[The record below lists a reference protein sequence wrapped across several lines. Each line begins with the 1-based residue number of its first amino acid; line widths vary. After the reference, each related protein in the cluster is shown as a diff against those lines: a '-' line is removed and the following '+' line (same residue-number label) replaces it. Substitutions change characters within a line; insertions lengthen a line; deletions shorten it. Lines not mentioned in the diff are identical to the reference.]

1 MLSLA
6 ILLYIF
12 IYKMNFKT
20 SINLKKYFS
29 VITIIVFLLES
40 CIDNKTEKITSETKT
55 ETKQIDSNYMVY
67 AAETNLKIIKF
78 GQLARQKSNL
88 LKVKQLG
95 KLMEETHL
103 KTYNELNQLAILKK
117 IQIPIFVSEKQQSI
131 FALMREKNGNSFNNA
146 YMEMLIIDYND
157 AIKNYKKAYNETNDV
172 DLKAWIKTW
181 TFNLQN
187 NLIHSVDSN
196 GNLEKAM
203 SANKLKQTN

>member
-20 SINLKKYFS
+20 SIILTKYFS

-40 CIDNKTEKITSETKT
+40 CIDNKTEKITSEIKT

-103 KTYNELNQLAILKK
+103 KTYNKLNQLAILKK

-131 FALMREKNGNSFNNA
+131 FVLMREKNGNSFNNA

-187 NLIHSVDSN
+187 NLIHTLDSN

>member
-20 SINLKKYFS
+20 SINLTKYFS

-40 CIDNKTEKITSETKT
+40 CIDNKTEKITSEIKT

-187 NLIHSVDSN
+187 NLIHTLDSN

-203 SANKLKQTN
+203 NANKLKQTN

>member
-1 MLSLA
+1 VLSLA

-20 SINLKKYFS
+20 SINLTKYFS

-55 ETKQIDSNYMVY
+55 ESKQIDSNYMVY

-78 GQLARQKSNL
+78 GQHARQKSNL
-88 LKVKQLG
+88 LKVKRLG

-181 TFNLQN
+181 TFNL
-187 NLIHSVDSN
+187 
-196 GNLEKAM
+196 
-203 SANKLKQTN
+203 